1 MYKLSYIFEKILV
14 ALDVR
19 VINWNIFSQLFL
31 EAMFSPTEL
40 QKINFTHTHT
50 HTQMNNAKCNIVG
63 KSLNLHFLIFTIDR
77 DMNGSWLIFETCLLA
92 IF

>member
-1 MYKLSYIFEKILV
+1 MYKLSYIFAKILV

-50 HTQMNNAKCNIVG
+50 HTQMNNTKCNIVG
-63 KSLNLHFLIFTIDR
+63 KSLNLHFL
-77 DMNGSWLIFETCLLA
+77 SSP
-92 IF
+92 

>member
-50 HTQMNNAKCNIVG
+50 HTHTQMNNTKCNIVG
-63 KSLNLHFLIFTIDR
+63 KSLNLHFL
-77 DMNGSWLIFETCLLA
+77 SSP
-92 IF
+92 

>member
-1 MYKLSYIFEKILV
+1 MYKLSYIFAKILV

-50 HTQMNNAKCNIVG
+50 HTHTQMNNTKCNIVG
-63 KSLNLHFLIFTIDR
+63 KSLNLHFL
-77 DMNGSWLIFETCLLA
+77 SSP
-92 IF
+92 

>member
-1 MYKLSYIFEKILV
+1 MYKLSYIFAKILV

-50 HTQMNNAKCNIVG
+50 HT
-63 KSLNLHFLIFTIDR
+63 HTHTD
-77 DMNGSWLIFETCLLA
+77 E
-92 IF
+92 

>member
-1 MYKLSYIFEKILV
+1 MYKLSYIFAKILV

-40 QKINFTHTHT
+40 QKINFTHT
-50 HTQMNNAKCNIVG
+50 QMNNAKCNIVG
-63 KSLNLHFLIFTIDR
+63 KSLNLHFL
-77 DMNGSWLIFETCLLA
+77 SSP
-92 IF
+92 